1 MSIYDHG
8 SVKKQAKGFTPS
20 DSRDVDI
27 PPVGSVRRLFGLLNR
42 PGLRAPTVE
51 EMTENMAD
59 SISEDNE
66 RIRRGE

>member
-1 MSIYDHG
+1 MSIYDHSSLKAQG
-8 SVKKQAKGFTPS
+8 KEFKFANG
-20 DSRDVDI
+20 DGA

-42 PGLRAPTVE
+42 PGLRASTVE

-59 SISEDNE
+59 SIAADNE

>member
-8 SVKKQAKGFTPS
+8 SVKKPTKGFTPS

-59 SISEDNE
+59 SIAEDNE